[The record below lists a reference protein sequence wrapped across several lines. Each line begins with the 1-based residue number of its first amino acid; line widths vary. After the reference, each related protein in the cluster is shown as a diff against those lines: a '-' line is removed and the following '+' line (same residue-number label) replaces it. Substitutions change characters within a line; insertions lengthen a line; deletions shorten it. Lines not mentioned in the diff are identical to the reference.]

1 MTAQVYACGGTGV
14 NIAKQI
20 SNLDIDICFIDSSD
34 ANLRDVK
41 LDQVYLIE
49 EQEGAGKDRSIT
61 YRNFKDIV
69 GDVLIKFKPSKDI
82 NIIVSSLSGGSG
94 SVQGPLIARQ
104 LIEAGFPVVVIGV
117 DSRSSV
123 IELRNSVNTLK
134 TYKATSNQLQKSIAL
149 FYVSEHNRREADKQA
164 LSMINMLSL
173 LVDRNNTAEFDITDL
188 RNFLLFENVT
198 DNSPD
203 VSILVASP
211 NEPISP
217 EKGTSVVS
225 TILVTTDRE
234 SSIQPVIPEYLATC
248 IVTDP
253 AYNLEDIRIDSILG
267 KLGLI
272 IDDFEETIKVQQDNK
287 KVNRVKELVVE
298 SNTEDGFVVL

>member
-20 SNLDIDICFIDSSD
+20 SDLDIDICFIDSSD

-41 LDQVYLIE
+41 SDQVYLIDG
-49 EQEGAGKDRSIT
+49 QEGAGKDRSIT
-61 YRNFKDIV
+61 YHNFKDVV

-82 NIIVSSLSGGSG
+82 NIVVSSLSGGSG
-94 SVQGPLIARQ
+94 SVLGPLLVRQ
-104 LIEAGFPVVVIGV
+104 LIESGQPVVVIGV

-123 IELRNSVNTLK
+123 IEMRNSVNTLK
-134 TYKATSNQLQKSIAL
+134 TYKATSNQLKKSIAL
-149 FYVSEHNRREADKQA
+149 FYVSEHTRREADKQV
-164 LSMINMLSL
+164 LSMVNLFSL
-173 LVDRNNTAEFDITDL
+173 LVNRESTAEFDITDL
-188 RNFLLFENVT
+188 RNFLMFENVT
-198 DNSPD
+198 ENEAD
-203 VSILVASP
+203 VSVLIPSA
-211 NEPISP
+211 NEAINP

-225 TILVTTDRE
+225 TILLTTDRE
-234 SSIQPVIPEYLATC
+234 ASIQPVIPEYLATC
-248 IVTDP
+248 VVTDP
-253 AYNLEDIRIDSILG
+253 AYNLEDIRIDNVLG

-272 IDDFEETIKVQQDNK
+272 IEEFEETIKVQQDNK